1 MVYHIVMSNTYLAM
15 NAWREIFA
23 RIFDDLP
30 YQDNV
35 TPDWLVNPATK
46 RRLKLD
52 KYYPD
57 VAVAFR
63 FVGLT
68 AKGQGRQSDW
78 EVLETEQRDQTRE
91 ELCRQNGVELVLID
105 PDDDALKQ
113 VDTLLRILSRASR
126 LLATSQRPASEK
138 DKLMPKLS
146 EARNRAND
154 LRARLAKNPEQM
166 LANLAEAWRD
176 RESGFSFSTT
186 PPAESSPASKK
197 PKKLPKL
204 ALDQR
209 VRHEKFGDGVITG
222 LTGEGDDRRVSILF
236 DAAQERTFLLSIVA
250 EKLSLL

>member
-1 MVYHIVMSNTYLAM
+1 MSNTFLAM

-23 RIFDDLP
+23 RIFDDLH

-105 PDDDALKQ
+105 PDDDAVKQ

-126 LLATSQRPASEK
+126 LMALSQRPASEK
-138 DKLMPKLS
+138 EKLMPKLS
-146 EARNRAND
+146 DARNRATEV
-154 LRARLAKNPEQM
+154 RARLAKNPEQM
-166 LANLAEAWRD
+166 IANLAEAWRD
-176 RESGFSFSTT
+176 REAGFSVNLTAPVVQAT
-186 PPAESSPASKK
+186 PTK

-204 ALDQR
+204 AVEQR

-236 DAAQERTFLLSIVA
+236 DASQERTFLLSIVA
-250 EKLSLL
+250 DKLSVL